1 MSAAILLLQSC
12 KHASRKTSRSLYRE
26 LSSITGNRKTDIVI
40 DTLTLGRAERW
51 LKKYEDFIGLTEVR
65 EAQRN
70 VIEFEKDFLESQTV
84 RRERQAELS
93 KVQSQLRDI
102 GSKLDKVQRGDE
114 RYLQLLTEEHK
125 IIKAE
130 NDLTKR
136 LEADEKLERHLFA
149 NLSSAVRE
157 SHEKERTRTERTK
170 YWSIIGSCVGAL
182 IGILGTTINNYLRMR
197 QLRELISDS
206 TQDGAE
212 LRKVVSS
219 LSTAIN
225 TEHENMNK
233 FVGDL
238 KEAIGSEDKPALLLS
253 NQFDFKDREKLE
265 AQTQRILSAVKMEED
280 ELKRHMEEI
289 KSALAIGHKGE
300 GSVVYVGPDLQ
311 EILDENEKKIEV
323 QMKVNALWTVTA
335 IYGAVMLTA
344 PLLFYFLK
352 NS

>member
-1 MSAAILLLQSC
+1 M
-12 KHASRKTSRSLYRE
+12 
-26 LSSITGNRKTDIVI
+26 
-40 DTLTLGRAERW
+40 
-51 LKKYEDFIGLTEVR
+51 
-65 EAQRN
+65 
-70 VIEFEKDFLESQTV
+70 ESQSV
-84 RRERQAELS
+84 RRDRQLELS
-93 KVQSQLRDI
+93 KIQSQLRDI

-130 NDLTKR
+130 NDLSKR

-170 YWSIIGSCVGAL
+170 YWSIIGSCIGAL
-182 IGILGTTINNYLRMR
+182 IGIMGTTINNYLRMR
-197 QLRELISDS
+197 QLRELVQDS
-206 TQDGAE
+206 ADDGVE

-225 TEHENMNK
+225 SEHENMNK
-233 FVGDL
+233 FISDL
-238 KEAIGSEDKPALLLS
+238 KDVIGSQDKPALLLS
-253 NQFDFKDREKLE
+253 NQFDLKDKAKLDE
-265 AQTQRILSAVKMEED
+265 QTQRILSAVKMEEN

-289 KSALAIGHKGE
+289 KSALAIGYQGE

-311 EILDENEKKIEV
+311 EILDDNERKMEV
-323 QMKVNALWTVTA
+323 KMKMNALWTVTA
-335 IYGAVMLTA
+335 IYGALMLTT

-352 NS
+352 GS